1 MQSHRL
7 SHELDL
13 DPAFEGCRDMKT
25 LIVGGGLSG
34 LALAER
40 LEAQGH
46 NYLLVEAR
54 TRFGGRIMT
63 HHQDDGY
70 FDMGPAWFWPGQPRI
85 AALIERL
92 NLQKFNQFADGV
104 LTYEDEQGRVQRG
117 QGFSSMEGSW
127 RLSGGMDALTNAL
140 SDRIPVHRKRLHT
153 PVVKIETAQ
162 GRSTATFSNG
172 AEMTAD
178 QVVLA
183 LPPRVAAQIEFSP
196 ALPASTIQAMKGI
209 ATWMAGQAKAVAVYD
224 TPFWRKDG
232 LSGDAMSRKGPMVE
246 IHDASPVEGGPYALF
261 GFIGVP
267 PQGRADEDLLLRH
280 LRAQLSQLFGPQAAE
295 PKRLYLKDWAFDQY
309 TSTEA
314 DKAPLYTH
322 PTYGLPHE
330 MTELWNNKLH
340 FAGTEVA
347 PTFGGYIEG
356 ALEAAEN
363 TLNAINF

>member
-1 MQSHRL
+1 
-7 SHELDL
+7 
-13 DPAFEGCRDMKT
+13 MKI

-34 LALAER
+34 LALAET
-40 LEAQGH
+40 LEAQGCD
-46 NYLLVEAR
+46 YLLVEAR

-63 HHQDDGY
+63 HHLDDGY

-85 AALIERL
+85 AALIARL
-92 NLQKFNQFADGV
+92 KLQKFDQFADGV
-104 LTYEDEQGRVQRG
+104 LSFEDERGRVQRG
-117 QGFSSMEGSW
+117 QGFSSMDGSW
-127 RLSGGMDALTNAL
+127 RLVGGLSALTTAL
-140 SDRIPVHRKRLHT
+140 ADRLPDHRKRLAA
-153 PVVKIETAQ
+153 PVIKLKM
-162 GRSTATFSNG
+162 RDDLCCATLANG
-172 AEMTAD
+172 EQITAD

-196 ALPASTIQAMKGI
+196 ALPAVTIQTMQGI

-224 TPFWRKDG
+224 TPFWRSEG

-246 IHDASPVEGGPYALF
+246 IHDASPAQGGPYALF

-267 PQGRADEDLLLRH
+267 PQGRADEHLLLQH
-280 LRAQLSQLFGPQAAE
+280 LRAQLSRLFGPQAAA
-295 PKRLYLKDWAFDQY
+295 PKQLYLKDWAYDPY

-314 DKAPLYTH
+314 DKTPLNAH

-330 MTELWNNKLH
+330 MTNLWNNKLH

-347 PTFGGYIEG
+347 PVFGGYIEG

-363 TLNAINF
+363 VVNALNL